1 MRTGAIHKSDL
12 SGGVTKALD
21 EVGTPGKDGVSN
33 LIVGAGYTSTWKAGE
48 YGETIETCP
57 AGQYAIG
64 GGYST
69 WGGFG
74 GKHDGYDLVA

>member
-21 EVGTPGKDGVSN
+21 KVGTPGKDGVSN

-48 YGETIETCP
+48 G
-57 AGQYAIG
+57 
-64 GGYST
+64 
-69 WGGFG
+69 
-74 GKHDGYDLVA
+74 